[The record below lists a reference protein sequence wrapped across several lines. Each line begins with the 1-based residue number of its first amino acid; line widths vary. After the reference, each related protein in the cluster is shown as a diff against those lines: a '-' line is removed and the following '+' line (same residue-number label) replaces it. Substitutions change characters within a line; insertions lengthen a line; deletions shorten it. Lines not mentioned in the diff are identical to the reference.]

1 MNRIS
6 VVLSAT
12 VTLIAV
18 AVAAGGVRPE
28 TSAARQLLA
37 EQADCGSVPTELVG
51 IWRMEIDPAEVPP
64 EIWDTRKG
72 EVLLQ
77 LGPGHRLILFR
88 GAVDRSP
95 VCVTGSRIELP
106 LDNCFGHPSR
116 GIYEWTLRGDE
127 LVFTRIEDAC
137 PYSAFTM
144 TVHPWTRVPDTGAP
158 MLTEFR
164 SSLRR
169 SPTRVTARV
178 AARVEDDRPWQR
190 VEYRITA
197 SIAGRR
203 VGPTRVG
210 TTSGPLRVEYT
221 LPLRVYRAPLR
232 VTLRLHDPF
241 GNAVTVARSVRL
253 TRR

>member
-1 MNRIS
+1 VNRIR
-6 VVLSAT
+6 VVLGTT
-12 VTLIAV
+12 VAMIAV

-28 TSAARQLLA
+28 TSDARPLAA
-37 EQADCGSVPTELVG
+37 EQAGCGSVPTDLVG

-116 GIYEWTLRGDE
+116 GIYEWALRGDE
-127 LVFTRIEDAC
+127 LVFTKIEDAC

-144 TVHPWTRVPDTGAP
+144 TAHPWTRVPDTSAP
-158 MLTEFR
+158 TLTQFR

-169 SPTRVTARV
+169 SLSRVTV
-178 AARVEDDRPWQR
+178 HIAARVEDDRPWQR

-197 SIAGRR
+197 AVAGRR
-203 VGPTRVG
+203 VGATRVG
-210 TTSGPLRVEYT
+210 TTSGPLGVAYT
-221 LPLRVYRAPLR
+221 LPLRAYRAPLR
-232 VTLRLHDPF
+232 VTLRFRDTF
-241 GNAVTVARSVRL
+241 GNARSVARGVWL

>member
-1 MNRIS
+1 MNPIR
-6 VVLSAT
+6 VVLSVT
-12 VTLIAV
+12 VLLIAV
-18 AVAAGGVRPE
+18 GAAAGGVRLE
-28 TSAARQLLA
+28 TSAARPLVA
-37 EQADCGSVPTELVG
+37 EQAGCGRVPTDLAG

-77 LGPGHRLILFR
+77 LGPGHRLFLFR

-116 GIYEWTLRGDE
+116 GIYEWAVGGDE
-127 LVFTRIEDAC
+127 LVFTKIEDAC

-158 MLTEFR
+158 MLTDFR
-164 SSLRR
+164 GSVRR
-169 SPTRVTARV
+169 SPTNVTVHV
-178 AARVEDDRPWQR
+178 AVRVEDDRPWQH

-197 SIAGRR
+197 AIAGRR
-203 VGPTRVG
+203 VGATRVG
-210 TTSGPLRVEYT
+210 TTSGPLRVAYT
-221 LPLRVYRAPLR
+221 LPLRAYRAPLR
-232 VTLRLHDPF
+232 VTLRLRDPF
-241 GNAVTVARSVRL
+241 GNALTVARSVRL